1 MRSQGV
7 LILVLFMAH
16 MAAAHAN
23 SSFGPLGPFLQQDLG
38 VTLSQLGL
46 LTGIRFLGTMMSSI
60 PSGLFADRLPA
71 RHLLTVGQLFFGALL
86 VPLSISGSYVGL
98 LLCMLVI
105 GVGFSVINPTT
116 TRVVMEQFPTN
127 RRATVMALK
136 QMGVPAG
143 GVLAGALLPW
153 LATAFSW
160 QWALLSCG
168 LVLLAS
174 AWLAWRGVPAETGAV
189 RPEAKPMAAS
199 AFWAELRAL
208 LRRKDLLLVSGIQT
222 VFTACQFVLL
232 TYLVLYLV
240 DVHGY
245 TPVAAGFM
253 FGVAQV
259 SGFVFRLLWG
269 LASDLL
275 LGGRRRE
282 VVLLIGTCLVV
293 GLLALGWLPAG
304 SPVWLVTVVSVVVG
318 AGGLAWAGVFIL
330 IRAELGGKERSAAST
345 GLGMAIGSVG
355 GLLGPPAFGLTVE
368 WTGSYTVA
376 WVIMALLIT
385 AGTLSILRVPES
397 STVEARRAGLGIA
410 GPAGPGQAS

>member
-38 VTLSQLGL
+38 ITLSQLGL
-46 LTGIRFLGTMMSSI
+46 LTGIRFLGTMVSSI
-60 PSGLFADRLPA
+60 PSGLAADRLPA
-71 RHLLTVGQLFFGALL
+71 RHLLMLGQLFFGALL
-86 VPLSISGSYVGL
+86 VPLSLSGSYWGL
-98 LLCMLVI
+98 LLCMIVI
-105 GVGFSVINPTT
+105 GLGFSVINPTT
-116 TRVVMEQFPTN
+116 TRVVMEQFPPN

-153 LATAFSW
+153 LATVLSW
-160 QWALLSCG
+160 QWALMSCG

-174 AWLAWRGVPAETGAV
+174 ALLAWRGMPAQAV
-189 RPEAKPMAAS
+189 AAQAEAKPLEAS
-199 AFWAELRAL
+199 AFWAELRYL
-208 LRRKDLLLVSGIQT
+208 LRRTDLLLVSGIQT
-222 VFTACQFVLL
+222 VFTACQFILV
-232 TYLVLYLV
+232 TYLAVFLV
-240 DVHGY
+240 EEHGY
-245 TPVAAGFM
+245 SPVAAGFM

-259 SGFVFRLLWG
+259 SGLVFRLLWG
-269 LASDLL
+269 LASDIL

-282 VVLLIGTCLVV
+282 VVLLIGACLVV
-293 GLLALGWLPAG
+293 GLLALAWLPEG
-304 SPVWLVTVVSVVVG
+304 SPVWLVGLVAVIAG

-345 GLGMAIGSVG
+345 GLGMAIASSG

-368 WTGSYTVA
+368 WTGSYAVA
-376 WVIMALLIT
+376 WVILALLILV
-385 AGTLSILRVPES
+385 GTLSILRVPES
-397 STVEARRAGLGIA
+397 STIEARRPQLGVQGSAGSGS
-410 GPAGPGQAS
+410 AS

>member
-38 VTLSQLGL
+38 ITLSQLGL
-46 LTGIRFLGTMMSSI
+46 LAGIRFLGTMVSSI
-60 PSGLFADRLPA
+60 PSGLAADRLPA
-71 RHLLTVGQLFFGALL
+71 RHLLMLGQLSFGALL
-86 VPLSISGSYVGL
+86 VPLSISGSYWGL
-98 LLCMLVI
+98 LLCMVVI

-116 TRVVMEQFPTN
+116 TRVVMEQFPPN

-153 LATAFSW
+153 LATVWSW
-160 QWALLSCG
+160 QWALMSCG
-168 LVLLAS
+168 LVLVAS
-174 AWLAWRGVPAETGAV
+174 ALLAWRGMPDRPASAQA
-189 RPEAKPMAAS
+189 EAKPLEAS
-199 AFWAELRAL
+199 AFWSELRYL
-208 LRRKDLLLVSGIQT
+208 LRRTDLLLVSGIQT
-222 VFTACQFVLL
+222 VFTACQFILV
-232 TYLVLYLV
+232 TYLAVYLV
-240 DVHGY
+240 EVHGY
-245 TPVAAGFM
+245 SPVAAGFM

-259 SGFVFRLLWG
+259 SGLVFRLLWG
-269 LASDLL
+269 LASDIL

-282 VVLLIGTCLVV
+282 VVLIIGACLVA
-293 GLLALGWLPAG
+293 GLLALAWLPEG
-304 SPVWLVTVVSVVVG
+304 SPVWLVGLVSVIAG

-345 GLGMAIGSVG
+345 GLGMAIASSG
-355 GLLGPPAFGLTVE
+355 GLLGPPAFGLVVE
-368 WTGSYTVA
+368 WTGSYAMA
-376 WVIMALLIT
+376 WIILALLIL

-397 STVEARRAGLGIA
+397 STIEARRAQLGVQ
-410 GPAGPGQAS
+410 GPAGSGTAS